1 MHVVPL
7 FYREKCHQWLS
18 KDNISLDAS
27 VSRFSKCKK
36 EKKTARRFGKL
47 LRNLP
52 VKSISN

>member
-27 VSRFSKCKK
+27 ISRFSKCKK
-36 EKKTARRFGKL
+36 EKKL
-47 LRNLP
+47 LADLEN
-52 VKSISN
+52 S